1 MRGVIE
7 ERAKK
12 MRRRS
17 RLGYAAAVA
26 VLVLAG
32 FGSFRLYE
40 ALQPTPDVVT
50 TAENLPGNSTAGS
63 ASGETGS
70 GSTESTV
77 FPGSEAAL
85 IAEGW
90 VQAYDMTEDYVLF
103 GARAPEDKGEDTAY
117 HRLLLYSIASGT
129 TELLTEQVGGTSV
142 LVLRGSLLLTEN
154 V

>member
-1 MRGVIE
+1 
-7 ERAKK
+7 
-12 MRRRS
+12 MRRRR

-63 ASGETGS
+63 ASGET
-70 GSTESTV
+70 
-77 FPGSEAAL
+77 
-85 IAEGW
+85 
-90 VQAYDMTEDYVLF
+90 
-103 GARAPEDKGEDTAY
+103 
-117 HRLLLYSIASGT
+117 
-129 TELLTEQVGGTSV
+129 ELLTEQVGGTSV